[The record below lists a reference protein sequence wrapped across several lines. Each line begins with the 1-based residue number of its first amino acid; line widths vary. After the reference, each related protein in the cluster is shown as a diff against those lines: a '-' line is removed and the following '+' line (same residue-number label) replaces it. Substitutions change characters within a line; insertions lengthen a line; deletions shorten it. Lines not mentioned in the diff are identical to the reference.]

1 MKNTFKFRSHLT
13 TGGENLAQPAT
24 FLPGAR
30 ATARLAPAVFSP
42 EMKHLPVFG
51 TFLTFTMAKNMMA
64 QPLLKG
70 GLQ

>member
-13 TGGENLAQPAT
+13 TGEENLAQPAP
-24 FLPGAR
+24 FLPGEH
-30 ATARLAPAVFSP
+30 TSARLIPAVFQP